1 MNAAPNVQDG
11 PAGAPVDGPVAEV
24 RGLGFAYRH
33 GDGWLPVLEGVSF
46 SINRGEAFG
55 LVGESGCGKTTVA
68 YTLLGYRARNSRILA
83 GEVLVRGR
91 DVLAMSREQLDA
103 LRGRQ
108 VSLVPQNPT
117 MALSPHMRVARQ
129 TAEVLLRHRVART
142 QVEARA
148 RTSELFRLVGLPEP
162 EVFGRRYPHQL
173 SGGQQQRVCIAM
185 ALACDPDLVVLD
197 EPTTGLDVTTQE
209 QVVRLLLSL
218 RARLGMSMLYVTHDL
233 GLLSEI
239 ADRVGVMYA
248 GHMVEIAPTAE
259 LYRHPRHP
267 YTRGLIA
274 SIPRID
280 QSKRSP
286 GQPLRGL
293 LRREELPPGCPFFPR
308 CEVSEP
314 DCAVNRQT
322 LSPVAPDHVVAC
334 QRWQTLTA
342 PSPVSDLAGQATD
355 TASAASDAVLRLDGV
370 SLAYDRGVAWL
381 DMAFARPVKPVVRD
395 VSFDIQESECFA
407 LVGES
412 GSGKSTIARAVSG
425 LLEPVEGQIR
435 FQGRPIGGPV
445 HRRDREVRRKIQYI
459 FQNPDDSLNP
469 RARVGAILSR
479 PLEVFFH
486 LDRTAR
492 RAAVVQALQDVRL
505 DAAYAQRYPDEL
517 SGGERQRIAIARAL
531 IADPVLLLCDE
542 VLSALD
548 VSVQS
553 NILELFKRLRR
564 ETRVAM
570 LFISHD
576 LAVVRSLADRVAVL
590 FHGQLCEVGDVD
602 EIFLPPFHP
611 YTYSLLMAVP
621 GTWRGPKGE
630 ARTETLPPPNEGR
643 GCAFAGRCPWQLGQ
657 LCEETPPPWRE
668 SGSGLR
674 IRCHLTNDDLSARA
688 KGLTVASAPALDL
701 PAASIG
707 ANDS

>member
-1 MNAAPNVQDG
+1 MSAHPNSH
-11 PAGAPVDGPVAEV
+11 DGPVAEV
-24 RGLGFAYRH
+24 RNLGFAYRH
-33 GDGWLPVLEGVSF
+33 GEGWLPVLEGVSF

-68 YTLLGYRARNSRILA
+68 YTLLGYRARNSRILL

-91 DVLAMSREQLDA
+91 NVLAMSREDLDA
-103 LRGRQ
+103 LRGRR

-129 TAEVLLRHRVART
+129 TVEVLLRHRMARNRAEALART
-142 QVEARA
+142 A
-148 RTSELFRLVGLPEP
+148 ELFRLVGLPEP

-185 ALACDPDLVVLD
+185 ALACNPDLVVLD

-280 QSKRSP
+280 QAERTP
-286 GQPLRGL
+286 GRPLRGL

-314 DCAVNRQT
+314 DCAANRQV

-334 QRWQTLTA
+334 QRWQSLAA
-342 PSPVSDLAGQATD
+342 PSPVGDLAGQETD
-355 TASAASDAVLRLDGV
+355 AASAVSGAVLSLEGV
-370 SLAYDRGVAWL
+370 SLAYGRGTSWL
-381 DMAFARPVKPVVRD
+381 DTAFARPAKSVVND

-425 LLEPVEGQIR
+425 LLEPVAGRILFEGK
-435 FQGRPIGGPV
+435 PIGGPV
-445 HRRDREVRRKIQYI
+445 RSRDREVRRKIQYI

-492 RAAVVQALQDVRL
+492 HAAVAQALHEVRL
-505 DAAYAQRYPDEL
+505 DAGYARRYPDQL
-517 SGGERQRIAIARAL
+517 SGGERQRVAIARAL

-564 ETRVAM
+564 KTRVAM

-590 FHGQLCEVGDVD
+590 FHGHLCEVGEVD
-602 EIFLPPFHP
+602 EIFAPPFHP

-621 GTWRGPKGE
+621 GVRRGPKGD
-630 ARTETLPPPNEGR
+630 ARAEILPTPKEGR
-643 GCAFAGRCPWQLGQ
+643 GCAYAGRCPWQLGT

-668 SGSGLR
+668 AGSGLR
-674 IRCHLTNDDLSARA
+674 IRCHLTDDDLSARA
-688 KGLTVASAPALDL
+688 AGLNVATAPD
-701 PAASIG
+701 PGPPEASLG
-707 ANDS
+707 VQDS